1 MSLARNILSQPVEH
15 LMTLNFKAKH
25 LAIIAA
31 LLTLL
36 SLLVAGCGGDGSAAP
51 DDSATADIEGPA
63 FVLFYTDN

>member
-1 MSLARNILSQPVEH
+1 
-15 LMTLNFKAKH
+15 MTLNFKAKH

-36 SLLVAGCGGDGSAAP
+36 SLLVAGCGGDGSAES